1 MLWTSRN
8 KLYFEDKSF
17 SETKVLVKAIKNA
30 KEWQDSMAAAKS
42 SSASPKDCPNKKT
55 HGQTMVKDN
64 SVACYSDAAWN
75 SVTCAGGLGWTCSKP
90 NGSLLFQGSASQEI
104 VASTLM
110 AEVLA
115 LKTTIEDAIAH
126 GVKDLMCLSDFKN
139 MIILITRNSSVIS
152 LQVIL
157 HDIGV
162 LSRSLSS
169 ISFKFVNQNCNM
181 VADTLP
187 KAAMF
192 SASNSSN
199 GNVNSGS
206 DYVSKKNGLTKKK
219 YMFLRVSGVFSIL
232 IFLANMFLM
241 FSV

>member
-1 MLWTSRN
+1 
-8 KLYFEDKSF
+8 
-17 SETKVLVKAIKNA
+17 
-30 KEWQDSMAAAKS
+30 MAAAKS

-55 HGQTMVKDN
+55 HDQTMVKDN
-64 SVACYSDAAWN
+64 SVACYSDATWN
-75 SVTCAGGLGWTCSKP
+75 SFTCAGGLGWTCSKP

-104 VASTLM
+104 VASALM

-115 LKTTIEDAIAH
+115 LKTAIEAAIAH
-126 GVKDLMCLSDFKN
+126 GVKDLMCLSDSKN

-169 ISFKFVNQNCNM
+169 ISFKIVNQNCTM
-181 VADTLP
+181 AADTLAR
-187 KAAMF
+187 AAMF
-192 SASNSSN
+192 SASNSPN

-206 DYVSKKNGLTKKK
+206 DYVSKKNEADLHEEKG
-219 YMFLRVSGVFSIL
+219 I
-232 IFLANMFLM
+232 N
-241 FSV
+241 

>member
-1 MLWTSRN
+1 
-8 KLYFEDKSF
+8 
-17 SETKVLVKAIKNA
+17 
-30 KEWQDSMAAAKS
+30 MAAAKS

-75 SVTCAGGLGWTCSKP
+75 SVTCAGGLDWTCSKP

-104 VASTLM
+104 VASALM

-115 LKTTIEDAIAH
+115 LKTAIAH
-126 GVKDLMCLSDFKN
+126 GVKDLMCLSNFKN

-157 HDIGV
+157 YDFGV
-162 LSRSLSS
+162 LNRSLSS

-181 VADTLP
+181 VADTLA